1 MNVFNEKNPES
12 LKIHDKF
19 MKAALSQAE
28 VSLKYSDVP
37 VGAVIVKE
45 GEIIGRGFNTRE
57 LSGDGTAHAEINA
70 IREACKSIGVW
81 RLYGCTIYVTLEPC
95 PMCMGAIVNSR
106 ISKVVFGA
114 KDPKAGACGSVI
126 DFNSYPLNH
135 KPEIIGGVEAEKC
148 SRLLSDFFEK
158 RRKTRKAK

>member
-19 MKAALSQAE
+19 MKAAISQAE
-28 VSLKYSDVP
+28 LSLKSSDVP
-37 VGAVIVKE
+37 VGAVIVRE
-45 GEIIGRGFNTRE
+45 GKIIGRGFNTRE